1 MARVLEAQSKRVA
14 RVVMFDSS
22 RNLAQ
27 VEYGRDLARQL
38 ASSYMDTDEFQP
50 HVDNAILREKIIRRV
65 QSY

>member
-1 MARVLEAQSKRVA
+1 
-14 RVVMFDSS
+14 MFDSS